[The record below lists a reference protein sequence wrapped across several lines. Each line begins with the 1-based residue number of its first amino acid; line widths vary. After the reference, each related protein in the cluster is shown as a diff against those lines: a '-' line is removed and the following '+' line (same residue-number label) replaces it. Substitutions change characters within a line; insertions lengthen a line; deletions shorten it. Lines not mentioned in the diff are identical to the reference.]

1 MIEISNEQMS
11 NVQNESHSVPSASH
25 GSDFP
30 VGFPGCHEMRQKG
43 ISSASMENTVLNIPV
58 LFCLNLNH
66 NISINAIYSNLF
78 SFKHMH
84 KSKIKSSHV
93 RLF

>member
-11 NVQNESHSVPSASH
+11 NVQNESQSVPPASH

-30 VGFPGCHEMRQKG
+30 VCFPDCHEVLQKG
-43 ISSASMENTVLNIPV
+43 VSSASMEKTVLDIPI
-58 LFCLNLNH
+58 LFGLNLNN
-66 NISINAIYSNLF
+66 NIYINAIYSNLF

-84 KSKIKSSHV
+84 KNKIK
-93 RLF
+93 